1 MFQIGT
7 IIDFARTN
15 QKEDS
20 TMYSNYLRERQEA
33 IDRGANHYTAEEC
46 IREKKDVFQLS
57 GDVTMRI
64 LDSKY
69 YYEKATSENDY
80 SVCTLFSQGDSHY
93 LFTGDLEKGG
103 EAELVKRNT
112 LPEVT
117 LYKAGHHGSKQ
128 STSQA
133 LLEAVAPETVVI
145 SVGQNTY
152 GHPAP
157 ETLAR
162 LSAAGAQVYR
172 TDRQGG
178 ITVYAQSGEET

>member
-1 MFQIGT
+1 MPV
-7 IIDFARTN
+7 RP
-15 QKEDS
+15 
-20 TMYSNYLRERQEA
+20 LRQEGMGGA
-33 IDRGANHYTAEEC
+33 ADRGYAGGGRGQAGG
-46 IREKKDVFQLS
+46 Q
-57 GDVTMRI
+57 
-64 LDSKY
+64 
-69 YYEKATSENDY
+69 EN
-80 SVCTLFSQGDSHY
+80 
-93 LFTGDLEKGG
+93 
-103 EAELVKRNT
+103 
-112 LPEVT
+112 LPEVEV
-117 LYKAGHHGSKQ
+117 LVAGHHGSKQ

>member
-1 MFQIGT
+1 MTLCRAEITLYPPVTAGKDANEQCLSVLC
-7 IIDFARTN
+7 AR
-15 QKEDS
+15 KGW
-20 TMYSNYLRERQEA
+20 EA
-33 IDRGANHYTAEEC
+33 
-46 IREKKDVFQLS
+46 L
-57 GDVTMRI
+57 
-64 LDSKY
+64 L
-69 YYEKATSENDY
+69 
-80 SVCTLFSQGDSHY
+80 
-93 LFTGDLEKGG
+93 TGDMPAAA
-103 EAELVKRNT
+103 EAKLVAREN
-112 LPEVT
+112 LPEVEV
-117 LYKAGHHGSKQ
+117 LVAGHHGSKQ

>member
-1 MFQIGT
+1 MLV
-7 IIDFARTN
+7 RP
-15 QKEDS
+15 
-20 TMYSNYLRERQEA
+20 LRQERMGGA
-33 IDRGANHYTAEEC
+33 ADRAT
-46 IREKKDVFQLS
+46 EKRLIE
-57 GDVTMRI
+57 R
-64 LDSKY
+64 Y
-69 YYEKATSENDY
+69 
-80 SVCTLFSQGDSHY
+80 
-93 LFTGDLEKGG
+93 DL
-103 EAELVKRNT
+103 
-112 LPEVT
+112 PDIEV
-117 LYKAGHHGSKQ
+117 LAAGHHGSKQ

>member
-1 MFQIGT
+1 MPV
-7 IIDFARTN
+7 RP
-15 QKEDS
+15 
-20 TMYSNYLRERQEA
+20 LRQEGMGSA
-33 IDRGANHYTAEEC
+33 ADRGICRRRPEAKLVA
-46 IREKKDVFQLS
+46 RE
-57 GDVTMRI
+57 
-64 LDSKY
+64 
-69 YYEKATSENDY
+69 N
-80 SVCTLFSQGDSHY
+80 
-93 LFTGDLEKGG
+93 
-103 EAELVKRNT
+103 
-112 LPEVT
+112 LPEVEV
-117 LYKAGHHGSKQ
+117 LVAGHHGSKQ

-172 TDRQGG
+172 TDRQGR